1 MNITKRMR
9 EEIDLEHDLKVEGCK
24 EIMLVPTHC
33 SCNRCKTNINKTV
46 TFNIANVTSN
56 KIDRKQ
62 KFRIKI
68 YKSCK

>member
-9 EEIDLEHDLKVEGCK
+9 EEIDLEHDLRVEGCK

-56 KIDRKQ
+56 TTVRTQMFQIQ
-62 KFRIKI
+62 ICI
-68 YKSCK
+68 SCK